1 MCLASLASKRV
12 LGMWLENVV
21 ELNLKFAVY
30 EMQRKKVNGTAL
42 TFSSRW
48 EASRKRDGE
57 LFFAEI
63 NRSGA
68 GQLERP

>member
-30 EMQRKKVNGTAL
+30 EMQRKK
-42 TFSSRW
+42 S
-48 EASRKRDGE
+48 KRNSFD
-57 LFFAEI
+57 L
-63 NRSGA
+63 
-68 GQLERP
+68 